1 MPIYEYETVVPAGE
15 TPVRFE
21 VEQRLHEAPLERHPE
36 TGEPVRRLLSL
47 PFLGGRWG
55 ERAARAAVS
64 DSTLASHG
72 FSRYVNRGD
81 GTYDRAC
88 GDGPQRL
95 RR

>member
-21 VEQRLHEAPLERHPE
+21 VEQRLHEAPLEHHPE

-55 ERAARAAVS
+55 SGLPGLPSPTAPS
-64 DSTLASHG
+64 PPTGSPST
-72 FSRYVNRGD
+72 
-81 GTYDRAC
+81 
-88 GDGPQRL
+88 
-95 RR
+95 